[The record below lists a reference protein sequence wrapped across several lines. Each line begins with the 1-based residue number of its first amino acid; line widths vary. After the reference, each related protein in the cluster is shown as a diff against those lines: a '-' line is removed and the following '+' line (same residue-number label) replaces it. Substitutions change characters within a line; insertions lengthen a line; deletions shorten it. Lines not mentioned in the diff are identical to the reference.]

1 MGAFESLHSSMNLYM
16 FVKVG
21 SLGETV
27 STVNVWTIV
36 WSFIGVNSKVVEE
49 VVPFA
54 EMLSTIS
61 MVTF

>member
-1 MGAFESLHSSMNLYM
+1 MGAFESLHSSMHLNML
-16 FVKVG
+16 VKVS

-27 STVNVWTIV
+27 STANVRTIV
-36 WSFIGVNSKVVEE
+36 WSFIGVNSEVVEE

-54 EMLSTIS
+54 EMFPTVS